1 MRCSCPN
8 NDNSDDFSYPS
19 ASSGRLVG
27 INTAI
32 FSPSGGSAGVG
43 FAIPVDT
50 VASIVDQI
58 IATGRVSRPA
68 LGVVIAPDGAAEQLG
83 VGGGGVLVLRAPAGS
98 PAARAGVRGTTRG
111 GDGEVIAGDVITGL
125 DGAPVRDSGDLFRA
139 LDGRAAGDNVRLS
152 LRRGDAT
159 LSLSL
164 RLGERVTEF
173 SD

>member
-1 MRCSCPN
+1 MRVR
-8 NDNSDDFSYPS
+8 
-19 ASSGRLVG
+19 SSGRLIG

-43 FAIPVDT
+43 FAIPVDA
-50 VASIVDQI
+50 VAGIVDQI

-68 LGVVIAPDGAAEQLG
+68 LGVIIAPDGAAEQLG
-83 VGGGGVLVLRAPAGS
+83 VRGGGVLVLRAPAGS

-111 GDGEVIAGDVITGL
+111 ADGAVVAGDVITAM
-125 DGAPVRDSGDLFRA
+125 DGAAVRDSGDLFRA
-139 LDGRAAGDNVRLS
+139 LDGHAAGDDVRLS
-152 LRRGDAT
+152 LRRGDAA
-159 LSLSL
+159 LSITL